1 MPILTIRQFPD
12 PVLRQKAKDLD
23 PLDPSLPA
31 LVKDM
36 FETMAHAQGVG
47 LAANQIG
54 LAVRLAVIDCSG
66 GEDPAAR
73 LVLINPVVLAST
85 GDVQEEEGCLSFT
98 GLRGIARRG
107 ERCRVRAFG
116 LDGRAFEVESG
127 GLLGKALQ
135 HETDHL
141 NGRLFIDHLNL
152 ASRAAMEG
160 KLKQMKKEAQAESR
174 SKARACPCGSSSW
187 ARAILP
193 CRP

>member
-1 MPILTIRQFPD
+1 MPLLTLRHFPD

-36 FETMAHAQGVG
+36 FETMYFAEGVG
-47 LAANQIG
+47 LAANQVG

-66 GEDPAAR
+66 GDDPAAK
-73 LVLINPVVLAST
+73 LVLINPVVLSLQ
-85 GDVQEEEGCLSFT
+85 GDVQDEEGCLSFPK
-98 GLRGIARRG
+98 LRGTTRRG

-116 LDGRAFEVESG
+116 LDGRSFELESG

-152 ASRAAMEG
+152 SSRAAMEG
-160 KLKQMKKEAQAESR
+160 KLKQLKRDALADGKR
-174 SKARACPCGSSSW
+174 PARA
-187 ARAILP
+187 
-193 CRP
+193 